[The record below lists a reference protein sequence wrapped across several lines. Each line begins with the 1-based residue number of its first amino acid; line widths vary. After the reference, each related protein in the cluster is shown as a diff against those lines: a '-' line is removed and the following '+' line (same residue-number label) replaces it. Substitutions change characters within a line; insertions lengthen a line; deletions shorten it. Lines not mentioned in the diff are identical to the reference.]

1 MQNIETGYKPEF
13 GLGAWFAGQN
23 AANTE
28 AANEEEL
35 IKSFLA
41 NQRERQMQPIDV
53 EKAQLGL
60 DPARYE
66 SMLAQAK
73 SRDPNYIQEQLRGQ
87 IGQMQTQAAAGE
99 KAKTLLPFAIKAER
113 GTLENTAEDNSL
125 MQQFK
130 QIDGLIRQG
139 GDVDPSSGL
148 LVRFSPQQQQAAIQH
163 RDSLM
168 KSMMSTPKFAQDT
181 ALADSKYEAALTKQQ
196 MMNEAALERARIAYE
211 AKIKAAEDKAT
222 EVTKYNIENLAAKN
236 LIDRLER
243 KEITPQQ
250 YTLELADLVAG
261 KQKVNPNPGMV
272 LGRDAEGNIVMD
284 QGLTIP
290 TWKPNVQQPAG
301 DPVQA
306 ALKKAGIAYEP
317 DKYEYRITGDGQI
330 QRKAKK

>member
-13 GLGAWFAGQN
+13 GLGAWFAGEN

-73 SRDPNYIQEQLRGQ
+73 SRNPNYIQEQLRGQ

-99 KAKTLLPFAIKAER
+99 KAKTLLPFAIKAEQ

-148 LVRFSPQQQQAAIQH
+148 LVKFSPQQQQAAVQH

-196 MMNEAALERARIAYE
+196 MTNEAALERARIAYE

-272 LGRDAEGNIVMD
+272 LGRDAEGNIVMN
-284 QGLTIP
+284 QGSPIP
-290 TWKPNVQQPAG
+290 TWHPSTQQTTQTLITQQ
-301 DPVQA
+301 DFDNKWKS
-306 ALKKAGIAYEP
+306 LKSGESLVGP
-317 DKYEYRITGDGQI
+317 DGKSYR
-330 QRKAKK
+330 KK

>member
-1 MQNIETGYKPEF
+1 MQNIQTGYTPEF
-13 GLGAWFAGQN
+13 SLGAFFAGEN

-66 SMLAQAK
+66 SQLAQAK
-73 SRDPNYIQEQLRGQ
+73 SRDPKYIQEQLRGQ

-99 KAKTLLPFAIKAER
+99 KAKTLLPFSINAER

-148 LVRFSPQQQQAAIQH
+148 LV
-163 RDSLM
+163 
-168 KSMMSTPKFAQDT
+168 
-181 ALADSKYEAALTKQQ
+181 
-196 MMNEAALERARIAYE
+196 
-211 AKIKAAEDKAT
+211 
-222 EVTKYNIENLAAKN
+222 
-236 LIDRLER
+236 
-243 KEITPQQ
+243 
-250 YTLELADLVAG
+250 
-261 KQKVNPNPGMV
+261 
-272 LGRDAEGNIVMD
+272 
-284 QGLTIP
+284 
-290 TWKPNVQQPAG
+290 
-301 DPVQA
+301 
-306 ALKKAGIAYEP
+306 
-317 DKYEYRITGDGQI
+317 
-330 QRKAKK
+330 

>member
-13 GLGAWFAGQN
+13 GLGAWFAGEN

-28 AANEEEL
+28 AANEEDL

-41 NQRERQMQPIDV
+41 NQREQQMQPIDV

-66 SMLAQAK
+66 SQLAQAK
-73 SRDPNYIQEQLRGQ
+73 SSNPNYIPEQLRGQ
-87 IGQMQTQAAAGE
+87 IGQMQTQAASGE
-99 KAKTLLPFAIKAER
+99 KAKTLLPFAIKAEQ

-139 GDVDPSSGL
+139 GDIDPSSGL
-148 LVRFSPQQQQAAIQH
+148 LVKFSPQQQQAAVQH

-168 KSMMSTPKFAQDT
+168 KSMMSTPKFAQDN

-196 MMNEAALERARIAYE
+196 MLNEGALERARIAYE

-284 QGLTIP
+284 QGSPIP
-290 TWKPNVQQPAG
+290 TWHPSTQQTTQTLITQQ
-301 DPVQA
+301 DFDNKWKS
-306 ALKKAGIAYEP
+306 LKSGESLVGP
-317 DKYEYRITGDGQI
+317 DGKSYR
-330 QRKAKK
+330 KK

>member
-66 SMLAQAK
+66 SQLAQAK
-73 SRDPNYIQEQLRGQ
+73 SRNPNYIPEQLRGQ

-99 KAKTLLPFAIKAER
+99 KAKTLLPFAIKAEQ

-139 GDVDPSSGL
+139 GDIDPSSGL
-148 LVRFSPQQQQAAIQH
+148 LVKFSPQQQQAAVQH

-196 MMNEAALERARIAYE
+196 MMNEAALERARLAAE
-211 AKIKAAEDKAT
+211 AKIKALEDKVN
-222 EVTKYNIENLAAKN
+222 EPTKYNLEQAAVADIKQRVEAG
-236 LIDRLER
+236 I
-243 KEITPQQ
+243 ITPAQATKE
-250 YTLELADLVAG
+250 YADLIAG
-261 KQKVNPNPGMV
+261 K
-272 LGRDAEGNIVMD
+272 
-284 QGLTIP
+284 
-290 TWKPNVQQPAG
+290 
-301 DPVQA
+301 
-306 ALKKAGIAYEP
+306 
-317 DKYEYRITGDGQI
+317 
-330 QRKAKK
+330 

>member
-13 GLGAWFAGQN
+13 GLGAWFAGEN

-66 SMLAQAK
+66 SQLAQAK
-73 SRDPNYIQEQLRGQ
+73 SRNPNYIPEQLRGQ

-99 KAKTLLPFAIKAER
+99 KAKTLLPFSINAER

-148 LVRFSPQQQQAAIQH
+148 LVKFSPQQQQAAVQH

-181 ALADSKYEAALTKQQ
+181 MLADSKYEAALTKQQ
-196 MMNEAALERARIAYE
+196 MMNEAALERARLAAE
-211 AKIKAAEDKAT
+211 AKIKSLEDKLG
-222 EVTKYNIENLAAKN
+222 EPTKYNLEQAAVADIKQRVEAG
-236 LIDRLER
+236 I
-243 KEITPQQ
+243 ITPAQATKE
-250 YTLELADLVAG
+250 YADLIAG

-284 QGLTIP
+284 QGSTIP
-290 TWKPNVQQPAG
+290 TWKPSVSQQTQA
-301 DPVQA
+301 PVTQQEFDTKWKS
-306 ALKKAGIAYEP
+306 LKSGESLVGP
-317 DKYEYRITGDGQI
+317 DGKSYR
-330 QRKAKK
+330 KK